1 MALSR
6 HRLNLIAHFV
16 VVVVV
21 VVAAVVVVVV
31 VEIRVHLRT
40 GLLLIYYWRQLRGFD
55 GINSIDRNDPGD

>member
-16 VVVVV
+16 
-21 VVAAVVVVVV
+21 VVVVVV